1 MQLKRGL
8 NRKEALFYTGL
19 SSTVFDKEVQ
29 ARRLPKGMRIGPYGK
44 ILYDKVKI
52 DAGLDVILSNANN
65 IDREF
70 FG

>member
-1 MQLKRGL
+1 MFLKRGL

-19 SSTVFDKEVQ
+19 SSTVFDEEIAAK
-29 ARRLPKGMRIGPYGK
+29 RLPQGKKIGPHGSV
-44 ILYDKVKI
+44 LYDKVKI
-52 DAGLDVILSNANN
+52 DAALDGILSGSVN